1 MKKKVIA
8 ILLSSMMAVALLS
21 GCGSNEVANTAA
33 TVENTTEASATQET
47 GGQTIAELQ
56 GNRTYNV
63 MDYVKLCDYS
73 NLTIDVP
80 APTVTDEEIDRYID
94 LMCSYNKSYHDVD
107 KTEAEN
113 GDYVNINYVG
123 TKDGVAF
130 NGGTAEGYVLGL
142 GTGTFIPGF
151 EEGIV
156 GHQVGETFDL
166 NLSFPDNYGNE
177 ELKGQAVVFTVTL
190 NSIVEDD
197 GIDHTNITDD
207 FVKTHLNASED
218 VIDVATLKEFIRV
231 NVLSDKAADQDS
243 SNREQLAYYLMDNCE
258 VKIPDGLADDKTNE
272 YIAQMTIQLEDGGHT
287 LDEYLEQNAQM
298 SYELFYD
305 SVKDRIT
312 ENLTMELIL
321 EAIAYDS
328 KLTLDEAEYQTY
340 ITNSLTSS
348 SYDTVEKLYEMYTTE
363 YTEGE
368 IYMRRGYL
376 LSTAYDNLISNTK
389 FNVN

>member
-21 GCGSNEVANTAA
+21 GCGADGANETN
-33 TVENTTEASATQET
+33 NTTTTEQSA
-47 GGQTIAELQ
+47 GDQTIAELQ

-80 APTVTDEEIDRYID
+80 APTVTEDEIDGYVD
-94 LMCSYNKSYHDVD
+94 MMCSYNKSYHEID
-107 KTEAEN
+107 KTEAED
-113 GDYVNINYVG
+113 GDYVNIDYVG

-130 NGGTAEGYVLGL
+130 AGGTANGYVLGL

-151 EEGIV
+151 EDGIV

-166 NLSFPDNYGNE
+166 DLTFPENYGNE

-207 FVKTHLNASED
+207 YVNTYLNTTGD
-218 VIDVATLKEFIRV
+218 LTDVAALREYIRV

-272 YIAQMTIQLEDGGHT
+272 YIAQMTIQLEDAGHT
-287 LDEYLEQNAQM
+287 LDEYLEKNAQM

-305 SVKDRIT
+305 TVKDRIT

-321 EAIAYDS
+321 EAIACDS
-328 KLTLDEAEYQTY
+328 KLTLNEADYQTY
-340 ITNSLTSS
+340 ITNSLTTS
-348 SYDTVEKLYEMYTTE
+348 SYDTVDKLYEMYTTE
-363 YTEGE
+363 YADGE
-368 IYMRRGYL
+368 IYMRRGFL
-376 LSTAYDNLISNTK
+376 LSTAYDNIISNAK
-389 FNVN
+389 FNVEQ